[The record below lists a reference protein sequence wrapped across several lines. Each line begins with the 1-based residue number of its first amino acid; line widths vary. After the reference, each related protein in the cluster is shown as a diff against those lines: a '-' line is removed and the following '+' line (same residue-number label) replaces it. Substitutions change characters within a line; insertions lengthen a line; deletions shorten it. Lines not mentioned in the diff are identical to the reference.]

1 MQHVDE
7 GQLHAYLDGELT
19 EPGEDPRG
27 VERHLA
33 ECAEC
38 RALLDGV
45 KLLRARGRAFLA
57 DPLPVEPPPSEE
69 Q

>member
-19 EPGEDPRG
+19 EPGDGPRE
-27 VERHLA
+27 VERHLE

-38 RALLDGV
+38 RALMQEFF
-45 KLLRARGRAFLA
+45 RSRRI
-57 DPLPVEPPPSEE
+57 E
-69 Q
+69 